1 MTYLLGRIF
10 GFGLFTLLFD
20 GFGRG
25 GFLWLGVC
33 GLLTFVV
40 CGIC

>member
-20 GFGRG
+20 GFGRVA
-25 GFLWLGVC
+25 FC
-33 GLLTFVV
+33 GWVFVV
-40 CGIC
+40 Y